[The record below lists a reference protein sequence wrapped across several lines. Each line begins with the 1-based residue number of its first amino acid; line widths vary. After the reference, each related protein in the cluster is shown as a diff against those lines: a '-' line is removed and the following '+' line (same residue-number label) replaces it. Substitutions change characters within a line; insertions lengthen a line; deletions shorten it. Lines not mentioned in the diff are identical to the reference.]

1 MPLESAD
8 DTIWQVH
15 DKQWMA
21 QRKEEWKKVKYALN
35 IMTEGDDSRYFKKAC
50 HRYHKDNS
58 DFGIR
63 K

>member
-8 DTIWQVH
+8 DSIWQVH

-35 IMTEGDDSRYFKKAC
+35 IMTEGDDS
-50 HRYHKDNS
+50 
-58 DFGIR
+58 
-63 K
+63 